1 MSATS
6 RVTIALIVGLTL
18 GALVE
23 WTGSHAGL
31 VLVNALEPLG
41 TLWVNAIRM
50 TVVPLVVAL
59 VIRALAGS
67 EQSGSVGRLGARTAI
82 AAIVGL
88 IALAIAVAVTAPPMF
103 RWLRLDPDA
112 VAALRASAATAAP
125 ASTPLPTLKD
135 WLISFVPVN
144 PIRSAADSAM
154 LPLLVFVVAFACG
167 LRRIE
172 PRARLTVVATCEG
185 VAQAMLQVV
194 RWVLALAPIG
204 VLALTASI
212 GAKLGVTAAGA
223 VGFFLLVV
231 CTYFLAAT
239 VGLYPLAAFGGRGS
253 IRRFA
258 TGVAPAQAVAFSSR
272 SSLASLPALIDG
284 AVRVGVPVRVSGFV
298 LPMAVAMFKFTQPI
312 AWLVGTAF
320 VTRLYGVNFDI
331 ARITTVALASVVLS
345 FAAPGIPSGGLFM
358 LAPIYMA
365 TGIPVEGIGVLI
377 ALDAVPDMFKTVGN
391 VTGDMALAA
400 VVGYSIKS
408 GADGV
413 TEPDAAVLREP
424 VHAGS
429 V

>member
-6 RVTIALIVGLTL
+6 RVTSALIAGLTL
-18 GALVE
+18 GVLVE
-23 WTGSHAGL
+23 WTGSRVGL
-31 VLVNALEPLG
+31 ALVNVLEPLG
-41 TLWVNAIRM
+41 SLWVNAIRM
-50 TVVPLVVAL
+50 TVIPLVVAL
-59 VIRALAGS
+59 VIRAIAGS
-67 EQSGSVGRLGARTAI
+67 EQSRSVGRLGTRTAVS
-82 AAIVGL
+82 AIVGL
-88 IALAIAVAVTAPPMF
+88 TALAIVVAITAPPIF
-103 RWLRLDPDA
+103 RWLRLDPEA

-125 ASTPLPTLKD
+125 ANTPLPTLKD

-172 PRARLTVVATCEG
+172 PRGRLAVVAACEG

-223 VGFFLLVV
+223 VGFYILVL
-231 CTYFLAAT
+231 CAFFLAAT
-239 VGLYPLAAFGGRGS
+239 VALYPLAAIGGRGS

-284 AVRVGVPVRVSGFV
+284 AVRVGVPATVSGFV

-312 AWLVGTAF
+312 AWLVGAAF
-320 VTRLYGVNFDI
+320 VTRLYGVDFDTALI
-331 ARITTVALASVVLS
+331 ATIALASVVLS

-358 LAPIYMA
+358 MAPVYMA
-365 TGIPVEGIGVLI
+365 VGIPVEGIGVLI
-377 ALDAVPDMFKTVGN
+377 ALDAVPDMFKTVAN
-391 VTGDMALAA
+391 VTGDMALAS
-400 VVGYSIKS
+400 VVGHSMKP
-408 GADGV
+408 GDGDVPEPGVADV
-413 TEPDAAVLREP
+413 REP
-424 VHAGS
+424 VYAETD
-429 V
+429 